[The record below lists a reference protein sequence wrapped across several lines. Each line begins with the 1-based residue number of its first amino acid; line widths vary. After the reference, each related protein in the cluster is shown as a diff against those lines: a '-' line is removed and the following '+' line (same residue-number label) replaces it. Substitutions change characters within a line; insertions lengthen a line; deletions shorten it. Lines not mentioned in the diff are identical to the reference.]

1 MLSGRSRLSITP
13 LFSATIYATRSTYG
27 ETPFIPIAD
36 YKKLMGIEKDGCPKF
51 RDFNQRV
58 IKEPVAEINRVSEE
72 SLEGHTVGLQALTT
86 IPTA

>member
-1 MLSGRSRLSITP
+1 
-13 LFSATIYATRSTYG
+13 
-27 ETPFIPIAD
+27 
-36 YKKLMGIEKDGCPKF
+36 MGIEKDGYPKF

>member
-1 MLSGRSRLSITP
+1 MRPFLPGQAASYLRKFPSHDPQNILFWGVGRKTP
-13 LFSATIYATRSTYG
+13 
-27 ETPFIPIAD
+27 D
-36 YKKLMGIEKDGCPKF
+36 YKKLMGIEKDGYPKF